1 MKKAAVITGAS
12 SGIGAETAKLFSK
25 KGYFV
30 FLAGRNADRLAEV
43 ALQCPAGASLLKIDF
58 EKPETLK
65 KYAEHLS
72 GRADINLEVL
82 VNNAGIYENH
92 DFQGGSS
99 DLWMRQFQVNLL
111 GPIQWT
117 QMLMPLLEKSG
128 AGSIVNVSST
138 LGLRAGATSGAY
150 SAAKAAMNS
159 WTQSMAIEYGP
170 KKVRVNAICPG
181 IVDTPIHSFHSLP
194 DQDKQK
200 RLQGMAKL
208 QPLGRI
214 GKPEEIAEAIYFL
227 ASEQSAWTTGALLSV
242 DGGINL
248 V

>member
-12 SGIGAETAKLFSK
+12 SGIGAETAKLFSQ

-30 FLAGRNADRLAEV
+30 FLAGRNADRLTEV

-58 EKPETLK
+58 EKSETLK
-65 KYAEHLS
+65 KYSDHVF
-72 GRADINLEVL
+72 GRQDVSLEVL

-92 DFQGGSS
+92 DFLGGSPE
-99 DLWMRQFQVNLL
+99 LWLRQFQVNLL
-111 GPIQWT
+111 GPVQWT

-128 AGSIVNVSST
+128 RGSIVNVSST
-138 LGLRAGATSGAY
+138 LGLRPGATSGAY

-159 WTQSMAIEYGP
+159 WTQSLAIEYGP
-170 KKVRVNAICPG
+170 KNVRVNAVCPG

-194 DQDKQK
+194 DTEKEK
-200 RLQGMAKL
+200 RLNAMAKL

-214 GKPEEIAEAIYFL
+214 GQPQEIAEAIYFL
-227 ASEQSAWTTGALLSV
+227 GSEQSAWTTGAVLSV

>member
-1 MKKAAVITGAS
+1 
-12 SGIGAETAKLFSK
+12 
-25 KGYFV
+25 
-30 FLAGRNADRLAEV
+30 
-43 ALQCPAGASLLKIDF
+43 
-58 EKPETLK
+58 
-65 KYAEHLS
+65 
-72 GRADINLEVL
+72 
-82 VNNAGIYENH
+82 
-92 DFQGGSS
+92 
-99 DLWMRQFQVNLL
+99 MRQFQVNLF

-117 QMLMPLLEKSG
+117 QMVMPLLEKSG
-128 AGSIVNVSST
+128 HGSIVNVSST

-159 WTQSMAIEYGP
+159 WTQSLAIEYGP

-194 DQDKQK
+194 DQDKEK
-200 RLQGMAKL
+200 SLQAMAKL

-214 GKPEEIAEAIYFL
+214 GRPEEIAEAIYFL
-227 ASEQSAWTTGALLSV
+227 ASEQSAWTTGAVLSV